1 MAYTQPINGNQTYTT
16 EYETSFV
23 TQRVK
28 ADTIVASNLVL
39 GVATNT
45 NLATT
50 YPNPQLGQFVVI
62 NESGT
67 FKLAVYTGPATGWQG
82 STLGPVT

>member
-28 ADTIVASNLVL
+28 ADTVVASNLVL
-39 GVATNT
+39 GVVANT
-45 NLATT
+45 NLTT
-50 YPNPQLGQFVVI
+50 QYPNPQLGQFVVI
-62 NESGT
+62 NEAGT
-67 FKLAVYTGPATGWQG
+67 FKLAVYTGPTTGWQG
-82 STLGPVT
+82 ATLNTTT